1 MPTLTFY
8 AIRHKP
14 TGFYLPEPG
23 GRLGRGGS
31 HVNPTDPTIQP
42 PRIWHNRLGARNAL
56 SMWLKGKFVASRGQ
70 DYDGEYWK
78 ICLSSLHL
86 SVKPK
91 IWRLH
96 FSRWRFSSCSSPAVA

>member
-70 DYDGEYWK
+70 DYDGEYWED
-78 ICLSSLHL
+78 L
-86 SVKPK
+86 SV
-91 IWRLH
+91 I
-96 FSRWRFSSCSSPAVA
+96 PAPERKAEDMEIALLTMEV